1 MPHRRYKYTSVRDII
16 TTLPIIYE
24 HSTMIGKSTI
34 AVPRQS
40 SEQAVTKTS
49 KARAVRS
56 NATSWAQDDED
67 DDYMLIQEPAKY
79 DEGDD
84 YVLIEKP
91 AKEEKTSMFK
101 AVKLLKKAVKKAKNV
116 GGKGKSKVDT
126 FEAHTFDSD
135 APTFEEM
142 TDATIAAGCEN
153 DPFGDENEVESAEI
167 VGSAGR
173 GVRG

>member
-1 MPHRRYKYTSVRDII
+1 M
-16 TTLPIIYE
+16 
-24 HSTMIGKSTI
+24 
-34 AVPRQS
+34 
-40 SEQAVTKTS
+40 TKTS

-67 DDYMLIQEPAKY
+67 DGFMLIQEPAKD

-101 AVKLLKKAVKKAKNV
+101 AAKLLKKAVKKVKSV

-135 APTFEEM
+135 APALEEL
-142 TDATIAAGCEN
+142 TDATIAAEGEN
-153 DPFGDENEVESAEI
+153 DPFEDENEVESEEI

-173 GVRG
+173 GVRSWV